1 MRSFVF
7 GNGKSRLNIT
17 FDQVKPYGKIYAC
30 NAVYREY
37 SPDYLIAVD
46 PKMIVEI
53 EASKYQLEHEVWT
66 NPNSRYKDFT
76 GFNIFN
82 NSLGWSSGPTALHL
96 ATQHKAD
103 EIYIF
108 GFDYES
114 PTGLINNVYA
124 NTPNYKKS
132 EEPATFYGNWTRQT
146 ETVIKENKT
155 TKYFRIVENK
165 YYDPQWHYPNFRH
178 VTYDKLR
185 EDMLSWNKNA

>member
-53 EASKYQLEHEVWT
+53 QASNYQMEHEVWT
-66 NPNSRYKDFT
+66 NNNSRYKDFT
-76 GFNIFN
+76 GFKFFN
-82 NSLGWSSGPTALHL
+82 PSLGWSSGPTALNL

-114 PTGLINNVYA
+114 PTGLLNNVYA
-124 NTPNYKKS
+124 NTPNYKRS
-132 EEPATFYGNWTRQT
+132 EEPATF
-146 ETVIKENKT
+146 
-155 TKYFRIVENK
+155 
-165 YYDPQWHYPNFRH
+165 
-178 VTYDKLR
+178 
-185 EDMLSWNKNA
+185 